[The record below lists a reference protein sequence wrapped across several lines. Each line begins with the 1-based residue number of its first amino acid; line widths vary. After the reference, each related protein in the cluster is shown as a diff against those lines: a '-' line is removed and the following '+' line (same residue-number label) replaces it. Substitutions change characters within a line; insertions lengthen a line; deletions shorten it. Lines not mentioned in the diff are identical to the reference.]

1 LDKLFKKPL
10 GIKLGTKFYVKII
23 QYNRNLISLKNI
35 LTFLILHFGYF
46 LYAQSDF
53 VPFFMKPDSLNFEKK
68 IIPILTINRRVSNV
82 DKKKVLIHG
91 FNVNFLYSKRRHETV
106 LAYYWWNL
114 NQNNVFLDINQKT
127 LKPFYTNILKDPTAD
142 FFSIGH
148 IYYPIV
154 QYRYRLGIPVEIGYG
169 KIRESLTPIYPLQIG
184 CRVDFR
190 LTRYFEISG
199 KLGYRHIQSDLVNLS
214 PAYFR
219 LTLNTDGMLL
229 AEDIYKLL
237 KNVK

>member
-10 GIKLGTKFYVKII
+10 GIKLPIKFFVFQKSEI
-23 QYNRNLISLKNI
+23 LIYRRYI
-35 LTFLILHFGYF
+35 LILLLLFF
-46 LYAQSDF
+46 CNLSNAQSSLY
-53 VPFFMKPDSLNFEKK
+53 PFLMKPDSLNFKK
-68 IIPILTINRRVSNV
+68 KFIPILTFNRRTSNN
-82 DKKKVLIHG
+82 DKKKVLVHG
-91 FNVNFLYSKRRHETV
+91 FNMNLLFNKRRHETT
-106 LAYYWWNL
+106 LAYYWWNE
-114 NQNNVFLDINQKT
+114 NQNNLFFSINRKT
-127 LKPFYTNILKDPTAD
+127 LKPFYTNILKNPTVD
-142 FFSIGH
+142 FFSVGH

-169 KIRESLTPIYPLQIG
+169 KIRESQTPIYPLQIG